1 MQRSSEGDADDS
13 SISKVEGDVIEA
25 FLALTLKLSLDDFKP
40 LFYRVFNISTV
51 DQGGTNVIGCVTE
64 VSPNYITDWT
74 TGWLVKTSR

>member
-1 MQRSSEGDADDS
+1 MQASSEDDADDS

-51 DQGGTNVIGCVTE
+51 DQGGMNVIGCVN
-64 VSPNYITDWT
+64 S
-74 TGWLVKTSR
+74 SF